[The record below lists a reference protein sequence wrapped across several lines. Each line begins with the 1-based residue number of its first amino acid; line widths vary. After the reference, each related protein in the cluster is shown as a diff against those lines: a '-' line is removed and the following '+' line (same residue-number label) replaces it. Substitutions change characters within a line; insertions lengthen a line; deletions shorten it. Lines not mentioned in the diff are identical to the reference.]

1 MLNKMPYSNV
11 IPVME
16 HYTPSGEATALA
28 AQYPDPAD
36 FLSAAQQQGHYGDAV
51 LFLAHG
57 LPLKE
62 ALWWG
67 YCCTQQLTEWSEP
80 ERVVLDTVRNWITRS
95 GESER
100 RACGE
105 AAKQQGLSAAAGW
118 LAQAVFWSTGSM
130 LDADQP
136 PLPAPP
142 FLYAQALSGAVN
154 LMAVMPDGAHLAE
167 RYRIFLAHGLAIARG
182 DKQ

>member
-1 MLNKMPYSNV
+1 MLNKMPYSSV
-11 IPVME
+11 MPVMKN
-16 HYTPSGEATALA
+16 YTPSGEAIALA
-28 AQYPDPAD
+28 EQYPDPAD
-36 FLSAAQQQGHYGDAV
+36 FLIAAQQQTHYSDAV

-67 YCCTQQLTEWSEP
+67 YHCTQQLTEWNEQ
-80 ERVVLDTVRNWITRS
+80 EQEVLDCVRDWITRS

-100 RACGE
+100 RACGD
-105 AAKQQGLSAAAGW
+105 AAQRQGLSSAAGW

-142 FLYAQALSGAVN
+142 FLYAQALSGAIN
-154 LMAVMPDGAHLAE
+154 LMAVIPDGAHIAA
-167 RYRIFLAHGLAIARG
+167 RYRIFLAHGMDVARG
-182 DKQ
+182 GKQ

>member
-1 MLNKMPYSNV
+1 M
-11 IPVME
+11 
-16 HYTPSGEATALA
+16 
-28 AQYPDPAD
+28 
-36 FLSAAQQQGHYGDAV
+36 
-51 LFLAHG
+51 
-57 LPLKE
+57 
-62 ALWWG
+62 
-67 YCCTQQLTEWSEP
+67 
-80 ERVVLDTVRNWITRS
+80 LDTVRNWITRS

-100 RACGE
+100 RACGD

-154 LMAVMPDGAHLAE
+154 LMAGMPDGAHLAE
-167 RYRIFLAHGLAIARG
+167 RYRGFLALGLAIACG